1 MASTQRSKPGK
12 AWVNRALS
20 INQGDANQSGLGAC
34 IGWGIWY
41 TKRMRSLRGLVCGV
55 ALGAMWVSP
64 VVLAAEPV
72 WNIRDMPLERVSVV
86 AHRGAGDLAPENT
99 MEALE
104 LSWSMGCIP
113 EVDVRTTKDGHLM
126 MFHDKNFARI
136 MPNAPPEV
144 KKKRLE
150 DLTHE
155 EAKQL
160 DVGAFRGPQF
170 AGQRIVSLAEICAA
184 LRKDLRR
191 SAYIDVKNV
200 DFAKMAKETEDVHE
214 QIVLATGSEAD
225 CAAWKAVAPRSE
237 AFLWV
242 GTWGD
247 TNDANVEKRF
257 ARLRETGFAHIDRLQ
272 VHCHFKTKND
282 SMVPSDEFIRRAGI
296 EVRGRGIEFQ
306 TMPWDVPHSE
316 AIYTRLLDLGT
327 EGFGTD
333 RPDVALN
340 ALRAYYKNGPKNWNV
355 RDHIPLARFTMQAH
369 RGAGDLAPEGSK
381 EAFELGWKLGCIP
394 EADLRQ
400 TRDGVIVSFHD
411 NNFARILPNAPEDL
425 KKKGIADLTFEE
437 VKKLDVGSFRD
448 KKFAGQSVISLAE
461 MVGILKAHPE
471 RSLYIDIK
479 KVDFHKLAAET
490 AGVHPQLIMASTKYD
505 EIKLWRQVAPKSR
518 TVHWMGGPQDWMSGP
533 PDAPNGPQ
541 AKLAKRL
548 AALREVNFA
557 GIDQLQIHVNTSP
570 EGVFYPSEDFL
581 RGVGN
586 ELRTHGIL
594 FQTLPWKQKDPK
606 VFHRLLD
613 LGFASFATDFPDVAM
628 DAVRSYYRAR

>member
-1 MASTQRSKPGK
+1 
-12 AWVNRALS
+12 
-20 INQGDANQSGLGAC
+20 
-34 IGWGIWY
+34 
-41 TKRMRSLRGLVCGV
+41 
-55 ALGAMWVSP
+55 
-64 VVLAAEPV
+64 
-72 WNIRDMPLERVSVV
+72 
-86 AHRGAGDLAPENT
+86 

-113 EVDVRTTKDGHLM
+113 ELDVRTTKDGHLM

-144 KKKRLE
+144 KRKRLE
-150 DLTHE
+150 DLTFE

-184 LRKDLRR
+184 LKKDLKR

-200 DFAKMAKETEDVHE
+200 DFAKMAKETEGVHE

-225 CAAWKAVAPRSE
+225 CARWKAVAPRSD

-247 TNDANVEKRF
+247 TNDANVEMRF
-257 ARLRETGFAHIDRLQ
+257 ARLREIGFAHIDRLQ
-272 VHCHFKTKND
+272 VHCHFNTNND
-282 SMVPSDEFIRRAGI
+282 RMVPSDEFVRRAGV

-306 TMPWDVPHSE
+306 TMPWDVPHTE
-316 AIYTRLLDLGT
+316 AIYTRLLDLGS
-327 EGFGTD
+327 EGLGTD
-333 RPDVALN
+333 RPDVAMR

-355 RDHIPLARFTMQAH
+355 RDHIPLGRFTMQAH
-369 RGAGDLAPEGSK
+369 RGAGDLAPEGSL

-400 TRDGVIVSFHD
+400 TKDGVIVSFHD

-425 KKKGIADLTFEE
+425 KKKGVVDLTFEE
-437 VKKLDVGSFRD
+437 VKKLDVGSFRSE
-448 KKFAGQSVISLAE
+448 KFAGQRVTSIAE

-479 KVDFHKLAAET
+479 KVDFRKLAAET
-490 AGVHPQLIMASTKYD
+490 AGVHRQLILASTKYD
-505 EIKLWRQVAPKSR
+505 EIKLWKQVAPKSR
-518 TVHWMGGPQDWMSGP
+518 TIHWMGGPQDWMSGS
-533 PDAPNGPQ
+533 PDAPDGPQ

-548 AALREVNFA
+548 AELRKVNFA

-570 EGVFYPSEDFL
+570 AGVFYPSEAFL
-581 RGVGN
+581 REVGN

-594 FQTLPWKQKDPK
+594 FQTLPWKQNEART
-606 VFHRLLD
+606 FHRLLD
-613 LGFASFATDFPDVAM
+613 LGCASFATDFPDVAM
-628 DAVRSYYRAR
+628 DAVRAYYKAK

>member
-1 MASTQRSKPGK
+1 MKLLHGL
-12 AWVNRALS
+12 V
-20 INQGDANQSGLGAC
+20 GGVVLGAVA
-34 IGWGIWY
+34 
-41 TKRMRSLRGLVCGV
+41 GLPRAEG
-55 ALGAMWVSP
+55 
-64 VVLAAEPV
+64 AEPV
-72 WNIRDMPLERVSVV
+72 WNIRDKPLERVSVV

-113 EVDVRTTKDGHLM
+113 ELDVRTTKDGHLM

-136 MPNAPPEV
+136 MPHAPPEM

-150 DLTHE
+150 DLTYA

-184 LRKDLRR
+184 LKKDRR
-191 SAYIDVKNV
+191 RAAYIDVKNV
-200 DFAKMAKETEDVHE
+200 DFAKMARETAGVHE

-247 TNDANVEKRF
+247 TNDVNVEKRF
-257 ARLRETGFAHIDRLQ
+257 ARLREINFAHIDRLQ
-272 VHCHFKTKND
+272 VHCHFNTNNNR
-282 SMVPSDEFIRRAGI
+282 MVPSDDFIRRAGV
-296 EVRGRGIEFQ
+296 EVRARGIEFQ
-306 TMPWDVPHSE
+306 TMPWNVPQLE
-316 AIYTRLLDLGT
+316 AAYTRLLDLGT

-333 RPDVALN
+333 RPDVALR
-340 ALRAYYKNGPKNWNV
+340 ALRAYYRNGPPDWNV
-355 RDHIPLARFTMQAH
+355 RDHIPRARFTVQAH

-394 EADLRQ
+394 EADWRE

-411 NNFARILPNAPEDL
+411 NNFARILPNAPEEL
-425 KKKGIADLTFEE
+425 KKKGVADLTFAE
-437 VKKLDVGSFRD
+437 VKELDVGSFRNQQ
-448 KKFAGQSVISLAE
+448 FAGQRVISLAE

-479 KVDFHKLAAET
+479 KVDFHKLAAAT
-490 AGVHPQLIMASTKYD
+490 AEVHPQLILASTKYD
-505 EIKLWRQVAPKSR
+505 EIKLWREVAPKSR
-518 TVHWMGGPQDWMSGP
+518 TLHWMGGPAAWMSGP

-541 AKLAKRL
+541 AKLAQRL
-548 AALREVNFA
+548 QALREVNFA

-581 RGVGN
+581 REAGR
-586 ELRTHGIL
+586 ELRAHGIL
-594 FQTLPWKQKDPK
+594 FQTLPWKQKDAK
-606 VFHRLLD
+606 VFHRLMD
-613 LGFASFATDFPDVAM
+613 LGCASFATDYPDAAQA
-628 DAVRSYYRAR
+628 AVSDYYRAR

>member
-1 MASTQRSKPGK
+1 M
-12 AWVNRALS
+12 
-20 INQGDANQSGLGAC
+20 
-34 IGWGIWY
+34 
-41 TKRMRSLRGLVCGV
+41 
-55 ALGAMWVSP
+55 
-64 VVLAAEPV
+64 
-72 WNIRDMPLERVSVV
+72 V

-113 EVDVRTTKDGHLM
+113 ELDVRTTKDGHLM

-136 MPNAPPEV
+136 MPNASKEM

-150 DLTHE
+150 DLNYD

-170 AGQRIVSLAEICAA
+170 AGQRIVSLAEIIAA
-184 LRKDLRR
+184 LKKDSKR

-200 DFAKMAKETEDVHE
+200 DLAKMAKETEDVHE

-225 CAAWKAVAPRSE
+225 CARWKAVAPRSDT
-237 AFLWV
+237 FLWI

-247 TNDANVEKRF
+247 TNDAKVEQRF
-257 ARLRETGFAHIDRLQ
+257 AKLRETGFTNINRLQ
-272 VHCHFKTKND
+272 VHCHFNTNN
-282 SMVPSDEFIRRAGI
+282 SIMIPSDEFIRRAGV
-296 EVRGRGIEFQ
+296 EVRGHGIEFQ
-306 TMPWDVPHSE
+306 TMPWDVPHTE

-333 RPDVALN
+333 RPDVAMN
-340 ALRAYYKNGPKNWNV
+340 ALRAYYKNGPKHWNV
-355 RDHIPLARFTMQAH
+355 RDHIPLAKFTMQAH
-369 RGAGDLAPEGSK
+369 RGAGDLAPEGSM

-400 TRDGVIVSFHD
+400 TKDGVIVSFHD
-411 NNFARILPNAPEDL
+411 NNFARILPNAPDDL
-425 KKKGIADLTFEE
+425 KQKGIVDLTFDE
-437 VKKLDVGSFRD
+437 VKKLDVGSFRNE
-448 KKFAGQSVISLAE
+448 KFAGQRVISLVE

-479 KVDFHKLAAET
+479 KVDFRRLAAET
-490 AGVHPQLIMASTKYD
+490 VGVHPQLILASTKYD
-505 EIKLWRQVAPKSR
+505 EIKQWKQVAPKSR
-518 TVHWMGGPQDWMSGP
+518 TVHWMGGPQDWMSGS

-548 AALREVNFA
+548 DALRAVNFA

-570 EGVFYPSEDFL
+570 EGVFFPSEAFL
-581 RGVGN
+581 REAGN
-586 ELRTHGIL
+586 ELRTYGIL
-594 FQTLPWKQKDPK
+594 FQTLPWKQKEAK
-606 VFHRLLD
+606 TFHRLLD
-613 LGFASFATDFPDVAM
+613 LGCASFATDYPDVAM
-628 DAVRSYYRAR
+628 DAVRAYYKGE